1 MNNKKNKKEFIDAV
15 NDTIEEDLLGGIESQ
30 SSYLDTLE
38 LDTGEGESEI
48 MDPYK
53 YLGYPGSDETLNEE
67 E

>member
-1 MNNKKNKKEFIDAV
+1 MNNKKNKKGFINPAD
-15 NDTIEEDLLGGIESQ
+15 DMIEDDLLSGE
-30 SSYLDTLE
+30 YLDTPE